1 MTGQEQDRE
10 ALAMAAPECEHYWA
24 WVSPAGT
31 SRSARICQFCHQPDA
46 RWLSHTIEVDLGH
59 GDGCLDCE
67 FADKSLAEVVREAEQ
82 RAWESGA
89 RAGHHSPLTWYA
101 LRQCNPYNLA
111 RHAGA
116 DQ

>member
-1 MTGQEQDRE
+1 MSGQEQDRE
-10 ALAMAAPECEHYWA
+10 ALARVLPCSQCGQKLADRACGPTHAILTAQPERH
-24 WVSPAGT
+24 
-31 SRSARICQFCHQPDA
+31 R
-46 RWLSHTIEVDLGH
+46 L
-59 GDGCLDCE
+59 
-67 FADKSLAEVVREAEQ
+67 LAEVVRGAEQ